1 MKILSADLPASGP
14 AALPSRT
21 QAGASPSEVG
31 VFRRMLA
38 EVNGWQSQADR
49 QIQQTLAGE
58 KDLHEVM
65 LSLERASLG
74 LKVLVQVRNKMLQAY
89 EELSRMQL

>member
-1 MKILSADLPASGP
+1 MKILSPDLLAGSVAGLPKPAQPPGSAP
-14 AALPSRT
+14 DA
-21 QAGASPSEVG
+21 G

-38 EVNGWQSQADR
+38 EVNGWQSQADQQIR
-49 QIQQTLAGE
+49 QSLAGE

-89 EELSRMQL
+89 EELSRMPL